1 LTSKNRDGDTIARVG
16 GDEFVIIRDD
26 IQSSTEVASFAE
38 SMLKE
43 LNQPVYIKGQKL
55 SLNFSIGITISPD
68 DGITAEKLLRNAD
81 TAMYEAKKEVLNSYH
96 FYSVELNDKAR
107 KKLAME
113 NELRR
118 AIEKGEIDLVYQ
130 PKVDLDTGRICG
142 MEALA
147 RWTHPKFGFVSPE
160 EFINLAEET
169 GLIQPLGHQ
178 ILRKAVKQTKLWVDS
193 GIMRGR
199 MSVNLSAHQFWHRD
213 LTEEVR
219 EILEQE
225 GVSPQYLELE
235 LTESVCVE
243 EIEQT
248 ISQMERL
255 QKLGVHLALDDF
267 GTGYSSLAQLKT
279 LPLNVLKVDK
289 SFIQNVGNSKQ
300 DGNIVKAIIDIANN
314 LELDVVIEGVET
326 KDQCDHLWKSK
337 ARIIQG
343 YFFSK
348 PLPYLELEKLLPRKW
363 ETSEYLNDIADNVT
377 NFGA

>member
-1 LTSKNRDGDTIARVG
+1 MG

-43 LNQPVYIKGQKL
+43 LNEPVYIKGQKL
-55 SLNFSIGITISPD
+55 NLNFSIGITISPD

-118 AIEKGEIDLVYQ
+118 AIERGEIDLAYQ
-130 PKVDLDTGRICG
+130 PKVDLNTGLVCG

-147 RWTHPKFGFVSPE
+147 RWSHPKFGFVSPD
-160 EFINLAEET
+160 EFIHLAEET

-178 ILRKAVKQTKLWVDS
+178 ILRKAVIQTREWVES
-193 GIMRGR
+193 GMMRGR

-213 LTEEVR
+213 LTSEVKS
-219 EILEQE
+219 ILEQE
-225 GVSPQYLELE
+225 SLNPKYLELE
-235 LTESVCVE
+235 LTESVCVQ
-243 EIEQT
+243 EIDQT
-248 ISQMERL
+248 IIQMEELRE
-255 QKLGVHLALDDF
+255 LGINLALDDF

-289 SFIQNVGNSKQ
+289 SFIQNVENNKQ
-300 DGNIVKAIIDIANN
+300 DGNIVKAIIDIASN
-314 LELDVVIEGVET
+314 LELDVVIEGVES
-326 KDQCDHLWKSK
+326 KEQCDHLWRSK
-337 ARIIQG
+337 ARVIQG
-343 YFFSK
+343 YFFSR
-348 PLPYLELEKLLPRKW
+348 PVSHQELEKLLSKKW
-363 ETSEYLNDIADNVT
+363 ETSEFLNDIADNVT
-377 NFGA
+377 NFSA